1 MMLELLQMNPKVKA
15 MMDKD
20 PNIRHALS
28 DPKTLQE
35 ILQTGSNPKMYQEV
49 MRGHDRALANI
60 ENMPGG
66 FQALQQFYANGL
78 AGLEEGTG
86 EVNVK
91 SREYKGHKVRNTDP
105 MPNPWNPA
113 STRRAPPPSS
123 PNLWMLSMMNNFD
136 LGSETERDSDG
147 GDREAGGEKGEKS
160 RRRSGSDSGG
170 FTLPRPVPIWDGAA
184 DTSAKDI
191 SHPTSLPEIPSS
203 PPAADFDVGVYEGR
217 FHEQL
222 KSLEEM
228 GFSDT
233 RENIRA
239 LLLTG
244 GNVDLAIE
252 RLLGRPG

>member
-15 MMDKD
+15 MMEKD

-66 FQALQQFYANGL
+66 FQALQQFYANGV
-78 AGLEEGTG
+78 ASLEEGAG

-91 SREYKGHKVRNTDP
+91 SREYEGHKVRNTDP
-105 MPNPWNPA
+105 MPNPWNPEG
-113 STRRAPPPSS
+113 RAPASSS
-123 PNLWMLSMMNNFD
+123 PNLWMLSMMSNFD
-136 LGSETERDSDG
+136 LGSGTERG
-147 GDREAGGEKGEKS
+147 QQGDTGRA
-160 RRRSGSDSGG
+160 SGG
-170 FTLPRPVPIWDGAA
+170 FALPRSVPIWDGAA
-184 DTSAKDI
+184 DAPSDI
-191 SHPTSLPEIPSS
+191 SQPTSLPEILAS
-203 PPAADFDVGVYEGR
+203 PPAASPVADFDVGVYEAR
-217 FHEQL
+217 FQEQL

-228 GFSDT
+228 GFGDT

-252 RLLGRPG
+252 RLLGKPG